1 MNYTESKQ
9 EPNPNYVPPATK
21 PEYAE
26 TIKERLNHR
35 HKIDPL
41 LRLFDYACDRFYII
55 EHNRSDK
62 PIIGLLLNCFTSQY
76 WFLTEHG
83 IFMVKSKDVEY
94 MSPIPMP
101 KNLSDNFRLVIE
113 QYLKERIN
121 QNVKED

>member
-1 MNYTESKQ
+1 MNYTKSER

-21 PEYAE
+21 PEYAK
-26 TIKERLNHR
+26 TIKERLSHQ

-113 QYLKERIN
+113 QYLKERTN